1 MDTAKRRLDS
11 ARNLAITLLVAP
23 LLFACAQ
30 LPPSETPAPSAVNGY
45 LITHAEIEDSG
56 ARNGWEAVRRNVNHL
71 RFAEDAEGDVA
82 WVGAMRGNPSLVAED
97 ALLLVIDG
105 TPMLETTYL
114 QEIPARTIAYIEILS
129 GQRGTARYG
138 AAGGSGVIA
147 VRTFS
152 PKRGI
157 AQRR

>member
-1 MDTAKRRLDS
+1 MDTARRRLDS
-11 ARNLAITLLVAP
+11 ARNLATTLLVAP
-23 LLFACAQ
+23 LLVACAQ
-30 LPPSETPAPSAVNGY
+30 LPPSKTPVPAAVNGH
-45 LITHAEIEDSG
+45 LITHAEIQDSG

-71 RFAEDAEGDVA
+71 RFVEDAEGDMA
-82 WVGAMRGNPSLVAED
+82 WVGAVRGNPSLVAED

-105 TPMLETTYL
+105 TPMLEATYL

-129 GQRGTARYG
+129 GQRGTARFG

-152 PKRGI
+152 PRRGI

>member
-1 MDTAKRRLDS
+1 MDTAKRCQRS
-11 ARNLAITLLVAP
+11 TRNLAATLLAAP

-30 LPPSETPAPSAVNGY
+30 LPPSETPVTSGANGY

-114 QEIPARTIAYIEILS
+114 QEIPARSIAYIEILS

-152 PKRGI
+152 PRRGI
-157 AQRR
+157 AQRQ